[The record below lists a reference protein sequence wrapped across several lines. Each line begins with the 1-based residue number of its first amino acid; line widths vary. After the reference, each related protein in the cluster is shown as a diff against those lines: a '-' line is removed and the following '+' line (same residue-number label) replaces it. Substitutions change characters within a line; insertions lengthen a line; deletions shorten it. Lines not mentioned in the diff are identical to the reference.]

1 MTVGLVTAGFA
12 ISFLCALIMG
22 YAIQRGAT
30 CTVAAVSQ
38 LVEQG
43 KWGRFAGLM
52 EAALWVTGG
61 LLLARAFG
69 FLPDLPPGQAVT
81 TSTIIG
87 GVLLGAGAYIN
98 KSCVFG
104 TIAKIGSRD
113 WAYLATPLG
122 FLGGVWAASQLS
134 AQQPSA
140 APETVSPL
148 ASLPAIAAV
157 IFLAFAIWRIY
168 RTVNSGAGGLAER
181 IWAPHEATVVI
192 GIAFAIMFVAAGAW
206 AYTDLLAELALGMPG
221 DVLVR
226 LLLLVALLGGSVF
239 AGSTSGTG
247 ARSQVTIGGF
257 VRTFTG
263 GTAMGAGS
271 VLIPGSN
278 DGLILV
284 GMPLLYP
291 YAWVG
296 IGMMCLTIAIAL
308 GAEKLLAK
316 LENRRRAQD

>member
-1 MTVGLVTAGFA
+1 MTVGLLTAGFA
-12 ISFLCALIMG
+12 ISLLCALVMG

-52 EAALWVTGG
+52 EAALWVAGG

-69 FLPDLPPGQAVT
+69 LLPDLPSGHAVT
-81 TSTIIG
+81 ASTIIG
-87 GVLLGAGAYIN
+87 GILLGAGAYIN

-122 FLGGVWAASQLS
+122 FLGGVWAVSLLHGQKPLGAAS
-134 AQQPSA
+134 AI
-140 APETVSPL
+140 SPL
-148 ASLPAIAAV
+148 GSLPAIVLIA
-157 IFLAFAIWRIY
+157 FLMFALWRVFGTI
-168 RTVNSGAGGLAER
+168 RSKKGSLAER
-181 IWAPHEATVVI
+181 LWAPHEATVII
-192 GIAFAIMFVAAGAW
+192 GIAFVIMFVAAGAW
-206 AYTDLLAELALGMPG
+206 AYTDLLAELAFGMPG

-226 LLLLVALLGGSVF
+226 LLLLLGLLGGSMISG
-239 AGSTSGTG
+239 ATSGG
-247 ARSQVTIGGF
+247 APASPFNAGDYI
-257 VRTFTG
+257 RTFSG
-263 GTAMGAGS
+263 GAAMGAGS

-291 YAWVG
+291 YAWIG
-296 IGMMCLTIAIAL
+296 IGTMCLTIFVAIYADR
-308 GAEKLLAK
+308 LLAK
-316 LENRRRAQD
+316 ASVGRRVAG